1 MKVSFYQV
9 LDTLLVQT
17 HVMAWLLSV
26 VKCPLVEICALLV
39 QINTRSIAACLRTHH
54 LNHMLLSLLK
64 ISACPGN
71 PGWECLGG
79 HVGQLWDARVLL
91 ELAALTAQPDSFA
104 FGKYLLGCHSGIV
117 FSAVCLIPYTS

>member
-39 QINTRSIAACLRTHH
+39 QINTRSIAARLRAHH

-79 HVGQLWDARVLL
+79 HVGQLGDARVLL

>member
-1 MKVSFYQV
+1 MS
-9 LDTLLVQT
+9 
-17 HVMAWLLSV
+17 WLLSV
-26 VKCPLVEICALLV
+26 VKCPLAKILALLV
-39 QINTRSIAACLRTHH
+39 QINTRSIASCLCTHAAWSH

-79 HVGQLWDARVLL
+79 HVGQLGDARVLL

-104 FGKYLLGCHSGIV
+104 FGKYLLGCHSGIS